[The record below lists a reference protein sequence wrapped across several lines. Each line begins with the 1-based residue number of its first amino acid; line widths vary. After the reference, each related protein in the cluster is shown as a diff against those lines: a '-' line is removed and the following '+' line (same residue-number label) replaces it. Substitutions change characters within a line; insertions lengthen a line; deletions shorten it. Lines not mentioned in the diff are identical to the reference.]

1 VHITWEVR
9 RKRLNIVSWKKIRHM
24 LTVPLTTQLLF
35 AGILF
40 LLGLVGL
47 LVRRNMIF
55 ILMSIEIMFNSAGM
69 VFIIA
74 GTHWKQPDG
83 QVMFIFILAVTAV
96 EVAIGLALILQVYH
110 HYKTLDTNAINK
122 LSDTK

>member
-1 VHITWEVR
+1 
-9 RKRLNIVSWKKIRHM
+9 M
-24 LTVPLTTQLLF
+24 LTVPVETQILF

-40 LLGLVGL
+40 LLGLIGL
-47 LVRRNMIF
+47 LIRRNMIF
-55 ILMSIEIMFNSAGM
+55 MLMSIEIMFNSAGL

-96 EVAIGLALILQVYH
+96 EVAIGLALLLQVYH
-110 HYKTLDTNAINK
+110 HFKTLDADSINK
-122 LSDTK
+122 LKDQK

>member
-1 VHITWEVR
+1 
-9 RKRLNIVSWKKIRHM
+9 M
-24 LTVPLTTQLLF
+24 LTVPVETQLLF

-40 LLGLVGL
+40 FLGLIGL
-47 LVRRNMIF
+47 LVRRNLVFM
-55 ILMSIEIMFNSAGM
+55 LMSIEIMFNSAGL

-74 GTHWKQPDG
+74 ARLWNQPDG

-110 HYKTLDTNAINK
+110 HFKTLDVDAIRK
-122 LSDTK
+122 LNDNS

>member
-1 VHITWEVR
+1 
-9 RKRLNIVSWKKIRHM
+9 M
-24 LTVPLTTQLLF
+24 LTVPVETQLLF

-40 LLGLVGL
+40 LIGLIGL
-47 LVRRNMIF
+47 LVRRNLVFM
-55 ILMSIEIMFNSAGM
+55 LMSIEIMFNSAGL

-74 GTHWKQPDG
+74 ARLWNQPDG

-110 HYKTLDTNAINK
+110 HFKTLDVDAIRK
-122 LSDTK
+122 LNDNS

>member
-1 VHITWEVR
+1 
-9 RKRLNIVSWKKIRHM
+9 M
-24 LTVPLTTQLLF
+24 LTVPVEIQILF

-40 LLGLVGL
+40 LLGLIGL

-55 ILMSIEIMFNSAGM
+55 MLMSIEIMFNSAGL
-69 VFIIA
+69 VFVIA

-96 EVAIGLALILQVYH
+96 EVAIALALLLQVYH
-110 HYKTLDTNAINK
+110 HYKTLDADSVNK
-122 LSDTK
+122 LKDHN

>member
-1 VHITWEVR
+1 
-9 RKRLNIVSWKKIRHM
+9 M
-24 LTVPLTTQLLF
+24 LTVPIETQLIF

-40 LLGLVGL
+40 FLGLIGV
-47 LVRRNMIF
+47 LVRRNLIYV
-55 ILMSIEIMFNSAGM
+55 LMSIEIMFNSAGM

-74 GTHWKQPDG
+74 STHWKQPDG

-110 HYKTLDTNAINK
+110 HYKTLDTDAINILK
-122 LSDTK
+122 DDN

>member
-1 VHITWEVR
+1 
-9 RKRLNIVSWKKIRHM
+9 M
-24 LTVPLTTQLLF
+24 LTVPVEIQIML

-40 LLGLVGL
+40 LLGLIGL

-55 ILMSIEIMFNSAGM
+55 MLMSIEVMFNSAGM

-74 GTHWKQPDG
+74 GNQWRQPDG

-96 EVAIGLALILQVYH
+96 EVAIALALILQVYH
-110 HYKTLDTNAINK
+110 HFKTLDADSVNK
-122 LSDTK
+122 LRDSN

>member
-1 VHITWEVR
+1 
-9 RKRLNIVSWKKIRHM
+9 M
-24 LTVPLTTQLLF
+24 LTVPVEIQILF

-40 LLGLVGL
+40 LLGLIGL

-55 ILMSIEIMFNSAGM
+55 MLMSIEIMFNSAGL

-74 GTHWKQPDG
+74 STHWKQADG

-96 EVAIGLALILQVYH
+96 EVAIALALLLQVYH
-110 HYKTLDTNAINK
+110 HFKTLDADSVNK
-122 LSDTK
+122 LKDHN

>member
-1 VHITWEVR
+1 
-9 RKRLNIVSWKKIRHM
+9 M
-24 LTVPLTTQLLF
+24 LTVPVETQILF

-40 LLGLVGL
+40 LLGLIGL

-55 ILMSIEIMFNSAGM
+55 MLLSIEIMFNSAGL
-69 VFIIA
+69 VFVIA

-96 EVAIGLALILQVYH
+96 EVAIGLALLLQVYH
-110 HYKTLDTNAINK
+110 HYKTLDADSVNK
-122 LSDTK
+122 LKDNNS

>member
-1 VHITWEVR
+1 
-9 RKRLNIVSWKKIRHM
+9 M
-24 LTVPLTTQLLF
+24 LTVPIETQILF
-35 AGILF
+35 AGVLF
-40 LLGLVGL
+40 LLGLIGL

-55 ILMSIEIMFNSAGM
+55 MLMSIEIMFNSAGM

-96 EVAIGLALILQVYH
+96 EVAIGLALLLQVYH
-110 HYKTLDTNAINK
+110 HYKTLDADSVNK
-122 LSDTK
+122 LKD

>member
-1 VHITWEVR
+1 
-9 RKRLNIVSWKKIRHM
+9 M
-24 LTVPLTTQLLF
+24 LTVPVETQILF

-40 LLGLVGL
+40 FLGLIGL
-47 LVRRNMIF
+47 LVRRNLVFM
-55 ILMSIEIMFNSAGM
+55 LMSIEIMFNSAGL

-74 GTHWKQPDG
+74 ARLWNQPDG

-110 HYKTLDTNAINK
+110 HFKTLDVDAIRK
-122 LSDTK
+122 LNDNS

>member
-1 VHITWEVR
+1 
-9 RKRLNIVSWKKIRHM
+9 M
-24 LTVPLTTQLLF
+24 LTVPIETQLIF

-40 LLGLVGL
+40 FLGLIGL

-55 ILMSIEIMFNSAGM
+55 MLMSIEVMFNSAGM

-96 EVAIGLALILQVYH
+96 EVAIALALILQVYH
-110 HYKTLDTNAINK
+110 HYKTLDSDAVNK
-122 LSDTK
+122 LKDN